1 MALVT
6 VVAVQLDALLVELS
20 AAAMVELDAGL
31 VVELSAT
38 AMVKLSAAAMVE
50 LDAGLVVEL
59 NAAATAVKLDDTFDA
74 LVEVEARAVEA
85 TAVTDEWV

>member
-6 VVAVQLDALLVELS
+6 VVAVQLDALLVE
-20 AAAMVELDAGL
+20 
-31 VVELSAT
+31 
-38 AMVKLSAAAMVE
+38 LSAAAMVE